1 MIERSARPRV
11 VQRGALHAEILFH
24 VHGSSIVQHAVA
36 EAPFDVTHGDRT
48 ATVARWMRNID
59 PPPFWAGQ
67 LGKPGKVDRWQIIRF
82 EAPCTIAIDV
92 GGGAHR
98 HRRTR
103 GRSLAGRQGYVL
115 NSITP
120 ETDWETGSIRTRARV
135 HPRAIIMPGR
145 RGNVGQQSARRTQ
158 SRIARHRR
166 RNAYGKYSRPPIP
179 AR

>member
-24 VHGSSIVQHAVA
+24 VHGSSIGQHAVA

-48 ATVARWMRNID
+48 ATVARWMRNIG

-92 GGGAHR
+92 GVASTGTGAPE
-98 HRRTR
+98 
-103 GRSLAGRQGYVL
+103 GDRSQGVNGSLLSAVVL
-115 NSITP
+115 RSRNV
-120 ETDWETGSIRTRARV
+120 A
-135 HPRAIIMPGR
+135 HPRLR
-145 RGNVGQQSARRTQ
+145 SQSTTQ
-158 SRIARHRR
+158 D
-166 RNAYGKYSRPPIP
+166 Y
-179 AR
+179 